1 MFGSQNPDYNNYKE
15 RKRYSVTDEFTGLDT
30 AGLEIMQLIL
40 DSWIN
45 WRRHRD
51 DMGDELQ

>member
-15 RKRYSVTDEFTGLDT
+15 RKRYSVTDEFAGLDT

-40 DSWIN
+40 DSWIK
-45 WRRHRD
+45 
-51 DMGDELQ
+51 LAPA